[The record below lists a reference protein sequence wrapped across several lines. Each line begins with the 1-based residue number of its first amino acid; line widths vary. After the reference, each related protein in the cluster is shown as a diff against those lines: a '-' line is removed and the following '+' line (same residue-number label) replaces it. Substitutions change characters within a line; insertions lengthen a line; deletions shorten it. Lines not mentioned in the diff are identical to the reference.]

1 MAAVVGSPD
10 KIRTEIVK
18 RTEKVGDRK
27 KVKSGMN

>member
-18 RTEKVGDRK
+18 GTEKLEIERK
-27 KVKSGMN
+27 SKA